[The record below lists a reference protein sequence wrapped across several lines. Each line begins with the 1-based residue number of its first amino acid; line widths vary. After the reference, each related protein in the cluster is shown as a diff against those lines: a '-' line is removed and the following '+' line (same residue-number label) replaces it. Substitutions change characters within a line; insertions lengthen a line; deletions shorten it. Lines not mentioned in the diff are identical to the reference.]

1 MPKGV
6 RVRVSSTAPINLLAN
21 YFPIL
26 LFLAI
31 GTAVG
36 VGALVAS
43 GVLARLSGW
52 QNPDSEKL
60 SPYECGFEAF
70 EDARMK
76 FDVRYYLVAI
86 LFILFDLEIAFLFPW
101 AIAIKEVGAVG
112 FWAMMIFLAVL
123 VVGFAY
129 EWKKGALDWE

>member
-1 MPKGV
+1 M
-6 RVRVSSTAPINLLAN
+6 LAN

-26 LFLAI
+26 MFIL
-31 GTAVG
+31 VG
-36 VGALVAS
+36 VVMGVALPLVGYLMGPRRPGA
-43 GVLARLSGW
+43 
-52 QNPDSEKL
+52 EKD

-70 EDARMK
+70 EDARMR

-101 AIAIKEVGAVG
+101 AVVLKEIGVFG
-112 FWAMMIFLAVL
+112 FWAMMVFLAIL

-129 EWKKGALDWE
+129 EWKKGALEWE

>member
-1 MPKGV
+1 
-6 RVRVSSTAPINLLAN
+6 LLAN
-21 YFPIL
+21 YFPLL

-36 VGALVAS
+36 VGAIVVS
-43 GVLARLSGW
+43 GGLARLSGA
-52 QNPDSEKL
+52 QNPYPEKL

-101 AIAIKEVGAVG
+101 AIVLQQIGWFGLV
-112 FWAMMIFLAVL
+112 AMLVFLGIL
-123 VVGFAY
+123 VVGFIY
-129 EWKKGALDWE
+129 EWKKGALEWE